1 MKNSLKLS
9 LGSVVVA
16 GALGAVLIPAA
27 SASAAETSVCAATD
41 DVIAVPY
48 AFAADGTPEL
58 AGTVCVFAGTT
69 QFDSVDITPGWQAE
83 VKADGTGSSART
95 EVRFS
100 EPTTNDRVELKY
112 EPGKTEIK

>member
-1 MKNSLKLS
+1 VKKSLKLS

-16 GALGAVLIPAA
+16 GALGAVLIPAVSA
-27 SASAAETSVCAATD
+27 SASVAPGCAATD
-41 DVIAVPY
+41 DAIDVPY

-69 QFDSVDITPGWQAE
+69 QFDSVDITPGWQAQ
-83 VKADGTGSSART
+83 VKASGSGSSART

-100 EPTTNDRVELKY
+100 NPTTNDRVELRY
-112 EPGKTEIK
+112 EPGRTEIK

>member
-1 MKNSLKLS
+1 MKKSLKLS

-16 GALGAVLIPAA
+16 GALGAVLVPAV
-27 SASAAETSVCAATD
+27 SASATDASVCATID
-41 DVIAVPY
+41 DAIAVPY
-48 AFAADGTPEL
+48 AYAADGTPEL

-69 QFDSVDITPGWQAE
+69 QFDSVDVTPGWQAE
-83 VKADGTGSSART
+83 VKASGTGSNART

-100 EPTTNDRVELKY
+100 NPTTGDRVELRY

>member
-1 MKNSLKLS
+1 MKKSLKLS

-16 GALGAVLIPAA
+16 GALGAVLVPAV
-27 SASAAETSVCAATD
+27 SASATEASVCAAND
-41 DVIAVPY
+41 DAIAVPY
-48 AFAADGTPEL
+48 AFAADGTPQL

-69 QFDSVDITPGWQAE
+69 QFDSVNITPGWQAE
-83 VKADGTGSSART
+83 VKASGTGSSART

-100 EPTTNDRVELKY
+100 EPSTNDRVELRY